1 MSDLLAV
8 DYIQENFTP
17 GEETNTWAEEFRW
30 IIDFDNNHT
39 GALLADIEKDGIKL
53 PILLGDDGRVWNG
66 HHRLL
71 VARILGMTEVP
82 VTHAEYGYTDEEA
95 GYPPEYRE
103 DGS

>member
-1 MSDLLAV
+1 MTDTLTV
-8 DYIQENFTP
+8 DYIQEHFTP
-17 GEETNTWAEEFRW
+17 GESANSWADEFGW
-30 IIDFDNNHT
+30 IIDLDNGRL
-39 GALLADIEKDGIKL
+39 GALLTDIEQNGIKV

-71 VARILGMTEVP
+71 IARILGMVQVP
-82 VTHAEYGYTDEEA
+82 VTHAEWGYTDEEA

>member
-1 MSDLLAV
+1 MTDILTV

-17 GEETNTWAEEFRW
+17 GEETSAWAEEFAW
-30 IIDFDNNHT
+30 ILDFHGDYVSD
-39 GALLADIEKDGIKL
+39 LLTDIEKSGIKV

-71 VARILGMTEVP
+71 VARILGMAEVP
-82 VTHAEYGYTDEEA
+82 VTHAEDGCTDEEA
-95 GYPPEYRE
+95 GYAPEDRE

>member
-1 MSDLLAV
+1 MKLN
-8 DYIQENFTP
+8 YIFENFTP
-17 GEETNTWAEEFRW
+17 GDEGNSWAAEFAW
-30 IIDFDNNHT
+30 IINNDYANTSH
-39 GALLADIEKDGIKL
+39 LVEDIDRNGVRL

-71 VARILGMTEVP
+71 VARILGFTEVP
-82 VTHAEYGYTDEEA
+82 VVHAEDGYTDEEA

>member
-1 MSDLLAV
+1 MNL
-8 DYIQENFTP
+8 DYVLENFTS
-17 GEETNTWAEEFRW
+17 GDENNTWAQEFRW
-30 IIDFDNNHT
+30 IIDFDAPHT
-39 GALLADIEKDGIKL
+39 GALLADIEANGIKL

-71 VARILGMTEVP
+71 AARILGFTEVP
-82 VTHAEYGYTDEEA
+82 VVHADDGYTDEEA